1 MFALSI
7 VMFFF
12 FWREEIEFYSAV
24 LYSNDD
30 LAFWVYMPSINYI
43 IWPMNALMSL
53 FSMRVQHIPILLQ
66 KCPSKIMH
74 QESVISFNLDLLH
87 PKILQLENVQILEF
101 SIFAFPP
108 PIFGWG
114 GAIFHMF
121 FFRKT
126 WSFGQVTQLTHQ
138 RGETATE
145 EPPPFRTPPVEACGL
160 TSCEPFG
167 TRAWRWL
174 RWI

>member
-108 PIFGWG
+108 PHIWMGRSHFS
-114 GAIFHMF
+114 HVF
-121 FFRKT
+121 FPENLELWT
-126 WSFGQVTQLTHQ
+126 GNPIN
-138 RGETATE
+138 
-145 EPPPFRTPPVEACGL
+145 PPTG
-160 TSCEPFG
+160 
-167 TRAWRWL
+167 
-174 RWI
+174 